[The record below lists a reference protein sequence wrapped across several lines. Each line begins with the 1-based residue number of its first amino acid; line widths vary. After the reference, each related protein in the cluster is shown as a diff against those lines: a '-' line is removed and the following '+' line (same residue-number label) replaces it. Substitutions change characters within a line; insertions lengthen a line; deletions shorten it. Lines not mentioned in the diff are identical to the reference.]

1 MMMRGKEWYVLFS
14 VRDNMLYI
22 NSKELTPNCV
32 GMSFEERRKAFD
44 EAYELSYME
53 RLEKWSSDIAK
64 AYMKEELEAHKGC
77 AISEFIIPDIGL

>member
-53 RLEKWSSDIAK
+53 RLEK
-64 AYMKEELEAHKGC
+64 
-77 AISEFIIPDIGL
+77 